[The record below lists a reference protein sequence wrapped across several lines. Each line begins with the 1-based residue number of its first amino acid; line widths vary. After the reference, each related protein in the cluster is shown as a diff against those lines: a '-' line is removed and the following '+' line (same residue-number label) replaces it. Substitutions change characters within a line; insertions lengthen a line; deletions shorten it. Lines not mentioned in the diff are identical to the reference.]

1 MTASP
6 NKSSITLITT
16 DKQISNTHP
25 QVLLNNIPIPFNKTP
40 KILGLTLDPYLNFSK
55 HIQNTTSA
63 ANRKLNILKTV
74 ANTDIHDNLQ
84 TSIAIYK
91 QFIRPT
97 INYASPVWHPL
108 LSDENLT
115 TLQITQN
122 KALRTITGCTPTTP
136 QQHLH
141 NETKILPI
149 KNHLEMIG
157 TKFYAKTR
165 LPSHPCHNT
174 LLQPTIHRLKHPPS
188 STGTFYKQILNH
200 IPHLPPLPPQPNT
213 YTLN

>member
-16 DKQISNTHP
+16 DKQLSKTHP
-25 QVLLNNIPIPFNKTP
+25 QVLLNNTPIPLNKTP
-40 KILGLTLDPYLNFSK
+40 KILGLTFDTHLTFTK

-74 ANTDIHDNLQ
+74 ANTDIYNNTQ

-97 INYASPVWHPL
+97 INYASPVWHL
-108 LSDENLT
+108 MLSHQNLM

-122 KALRTITGCTPTTP
+122 RAFSIITGCTPP
-136 QQHLH
+136 
-141 NETKILPI
+141 
-149 KNHLEMIG
+149 
-157 TKFYAKTR
+157 
-165 LPSHPCHNT
+165 
-174 LLQPTIHRLKHPPS
+174 
-188 STGTFYKQILNH
+188 
-200 IPHLPPLPPQPNT
+200 
-213 YTLN
+213 